1 MFRLNSAD
9 GNFEANNIETLRAE
23 AEEARTEKEVEE
35 E

>member
-9 GNFEANNIETLRAE
+9 GNFEAINIETLRAE